1 MTHVITS
8 LCLRDNGCMSVCP
21 VDCIQPGDPAQ
32 GYPTF
37 YIDPNTCIDCGA
49 CVRECPFHAIFPEEE
64 VPAAFQAVGG
74 EYLNQAGLTGHY
86 EAVNHHGESIVLDT
100 TRQLQPGEV
109 VDLRE
114 SVQVGR
120 ELYR

>member
-1 MTHVITS
+1 
-8 LCLRDNGCMSVCP
+8 

-32 GYPTF
+32 GFPTF
-37 YIDPNTCIDCGA
+37 YIDPNISIDCGA

-64 VPAAFQAVGG
+64 VPAAFVAVGG
-74 EYLNQAGLTGHY
+74 EFINQAGLTEHY
-86 EAVNHHGESIVLDT
+86 EAANHHGELIVLDT

-114 SVQVGR
+114 SVHVSR
-120 ELYR
+120 EFYR

>member
-74 EYLNQAGLTGHY
+74 EYLNQAGLTGH
-86 EAVNHHGESIVLDT
+86 
-100 TRQLQPGEV
+100 
-109 VDLRE
+109 RE
-114 SVQVGR
+114 FFR
-120 ELYR
+120 

>member
-1 MTHVITS
+1 MTHIITS

-21 VDCIQPGDPAQ
+21 VDCITPGDPA
-32 GYPTF
+32 GDWPTF

-49 CVRECPFHAIFPEEE
+49 CVRECPFQAIFPEDE
-64 VPAAFQAVGG
+64 VPQAYRAQGG
-74 EYLNQAGLTGHY
+74 EFINQPGLTGHY
-86 EAVNHHGESIVLDT
+86 EAVNHHGERIVLDT

-114 SVQVGR
+114 SIQMTK
-120 ELYR
+120 EFYR

>member
-21 VDCIQPGDPAQ
+21 VDCITPGDPASDW
-32 GYPTF
+32 PTF

-49 CVRECPFHAIFPEEE
+49 CVRECPFHAIFAEDE
-64 VPAAFQAVGG
+64 VPQAFRALGG
-74 EYLNQAGLTGHY
+74 EFINQPGLTGHY
-86 EAVNHHGESIVLDT
+86 EAVNHHGEQITLDT
-100 TRQLQPGEV
+100 TRMLEPGEV

-114 SVQVGR
+114 SVQLTR
-120 ELYR
+120 EFYR